1 MRKPVI
7 GIIALCLTALCASC
21 GRVEERTALIKV
33 PEALAEPVKEPD
45 VTMMTTNGDMLE
57 LLLDY
62 QLSLRLC
69 NGKLHSIGTAY
80 GHGDR

>member
-1 MRKPVI
+1 MRKPAI
-7 GIIALCLTALCASC
+7 GITALCLTALCVSC
-21 GRVEERTALIKV
+21 GRATVPPAMVSV

-45 VTMMTTNGDMLE
+45 ATMMTTNGDMLE